1 MHFIGVLNKDGGTF
15 RTMDM
20 PAFVVAAETIFAD
33 AGHTLDCRLVE
44 GSELEGELKRA
55 AADPTAD
62 AVLAG
67 GGDGTIS
74 AAAAACFA
82 AGKALAVL
90 PAGTMNLFARSLS
103 VPLQLEAAL
112 RALANGSPGVVDIA
126 TANGRPFV
134 HQFSVGLHSRLVRIR
149 NGLSYNSRW
158 GKMLAS
164 LRAVALS
171 LSRPPVFD
179 AEISTPLGKERR
191 KATAIAVSNN
201 VLGEG
206 HVPYAETVDR
216 GVLGVYVVA
225 PMPSAE
231 LARLALSL
239 AFGSWKAHPLVSE
252 KEVAEVRLSFPK
264 RKASARAVIDGEL
277 IPLDRTVDLS
287 IHAGGLKVILPGS
300 DKPAQLT
307 PVAEAAPA

>member
-1 MHFIGVLNKDGGTF
+1 MHFVGIFNKDGGTF

-20 PAFVVAAETIFAD
+20 QAFVATAERIF
-33 AGHTLDCRLVE
+33 GEHGQSIDCRVVGGDQLIA
-44 GSELEGELKRA
+44 ELERA
-55 AADPTAD
+55 AGDPAAD
-62 AVLAG
+62 VLLAG

-74 AAAAACFA
+74 AAAGICFA
-82 AGKALAVL
+82 HQMALAVL

-112 RALANGSPGVVDIA
+112 AALAGGEIGAVDIA

-134 HQFSVGLHSRLVRIR
+134 HQYSVGLHSRLVRIR
-149 NGLSYNSRW
+149 NGLTYHSRW

-164 LRAVALS
+164 LRAVGLA

-179 AEISTPLGKERR
+179 AEISTRQGTDRR

-216 GVLGVYVVA
+216 GVLGVYVVR
-225 PMPSAE
+225 PMPPAE

-239 AFGSWKAHPLVSE
+239 AFGNWKAHPLVSE
-252 KEVAEVRLSFPK
+252 REVKQVSLSFPR
-264 RKASARAVIDGEL
+264 RKASALAVVDGEL
-277 IPLDRTVDLS
+277 IPLEKRVDLR
-287 IHAGGLKVILPGS
+287 IHAGGLRVVV
-300 DKPAQLT
+300 PAVEIAPRREDPQI
-307 PVAEAAPA
+307 EAA